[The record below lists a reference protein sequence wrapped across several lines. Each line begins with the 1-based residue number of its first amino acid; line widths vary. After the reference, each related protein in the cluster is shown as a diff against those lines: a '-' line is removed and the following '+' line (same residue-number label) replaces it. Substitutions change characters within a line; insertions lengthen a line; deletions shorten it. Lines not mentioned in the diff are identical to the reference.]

1 MWKDKFFIKIEP
13 QFLFETFF
21 NSEYVTWLYVYL
33 KLKNHYSLQK
43 TPMKYYNI
51 KIEEIISFFKVDP
64 ATIYRAIRELVRI
77 GLLEKKPKSRA
88 IYRIKDE
95 KDINYFTEEPD
106 DLSVESVEYPDFIQ
120 IHGNAFMRLVKDL
133 QDNSSSVPKLLRLYY
148 FLVTTS
154 KFTENAEKEL
164 KSPESV
170 YSIGKALGQ
179 DARTVKPLLETLV
192 STGYIKFDGRK
203 IITIRNIYT
212 VNKATTT
219 VAASTENEC
228 ECEFECECEN
238 ATHCYGNTY
247 CSGKNKSSMPTYAE
261 NEDYDY

>member
-1 MWKDKFFIKIEP
+1 MKNKIWKDEFRIHIEP

-43 TPMKYYNI
+43 TPLKYYNI
-51 KIEEIISFFKVDP
+51 KIDEIISFFKVDP

-95 KDINYFTEEPD
+95 KDINYFTDEPD
-106 DLSVESVEYPDFIQ
+106 DLSVESVEYPEFLQ

-133 QDNSSSVPKLLRLYY
+133 QDTSSSVPKLLRLYF
-148 FLVTTS
+148 FLMTTN
-154 KFTENAEKEL
+154 KHTKDFVPEL
-164 KSPESV
+164 QSPESV
-170 YSIGKALGQ
+170 YSIGKALRQ
-179 DARTVKPLLETLV
+179 DARTVKPLLETLE
-192 STGYIKFDGRK
+192 STGYIKLNGRK

-212 VNKATTT
+212 VSTAAT
-219 VAASTENEC
+219 TENEC
-228 ECEFECECEN
+228 EYEFDD

-247 CSGKNKSSMPTYAE
+247 CSGKNKSNMPTYAE

>member
-1 MWKDKFFIKIEP
+1 MWKDEFRIHIEP
-13 QFLFETFF
+13 EFLFETFF

-33 KLKNHYSLQK
+33 KLKNIYSLQK
-43 TPMKYYNI
+43 TPKKYYNI

-95 KDINYFTEEPD
+95 KDINYFTDEPNVE
-106 DLSVESVEYPDFIQ
+106 SVESVEYPKFLQ
-120 IHGNAFMRLVKDL
+120 IHGNAYMRLVKDL
-133 QDNSSSVPKLLRLYY
+133 QDTSSSVPKLLRLYY

-164 KSPESV
+164 ESPESV
-170 YSIGKALGQ
+170 YSIGKALRQ

-192 STGYIKFDGRK
+192 STGYIKLNGRK
-203 IITIRNIYT
+203 IITIRKIYT
-212 VNKATTT
+212 TSTVSKT
-219 VAASTENEC
+219 VAASIENEC
-228 ECEFECECEN
+228 ECEYEN
-238 ATHCYGNTY
+238 ATHYYGNTY
-247 CSGKNKSSMPTYAE
+247 CSPKSKSNIPTYAE
-261 NEDYDY
+261 NDDYDY

>member
-1 MWKDKFFIKIEP
+1 MWKNEFRIHIEP

-95 KDINYFTEEPD
+95 KDINYFTDEPA
-106 DLSVESVEYPDFIQ
+106 VESVEYPDFIQ

-133 QDNSSSVPKLLRLYY
+133 QDTSSSVPKLLRLYY

-154 KFTENAEKEL
+154 KFTKNAEKEL
-164 KSPESV
+164 ESPESV

-179 DARTVKPLLETLV
+179 DARTVKPLLETLE
-192 STGYIKFDGRK
+192 STGYIKLNGRK

-212 VNKATTT
+212 TST
-219 VAASTENEC
+219 AASKENEC
-228 ECEFECECEN
+228 EYEYELEN

-247 CSGKNKSSMPTYAE
+247 CSRKNKSNIPTYSE

>member
-13 QFLFETFF
+13 EFLFETFF

-43 TPMKYYNI
+43 TPQKYYNI

-95 KDINYFTEEPD
+95 KDINYFTDEPD
-106 DLSVESVEYPDFIQ
+106 DLSVESVESVEYPNFIQ
-120 IHGNAFMRLVKDL
+120 IHGNAFIRLVKDL
-133 QDNSSSVPKLLRLYY
+133 QDKSNSIPKLLRLYF
-148 FLVTTS
+148 FLMTTN
-154 KFTENAEKEL
+154 KHTKDFVPEL
-164 KSPESV
+164 ESPESV
-170 YSIGKALGQ
+170 YSIGKALAQ
-179 DARTVKPLLETLV
+179 DARTVKPLLKTLE
-192 STGYIKFDGRK
+192 STGYIKLNGRK

-212 VNKATTT
+212 VSKTTT

-228 ECEFECECEN
+228 EYEFEN
-238 ATHCYGNTY
+238 ATHCYSNSY
-247 CSGKNKSSMPTYAE
+247 SSGKNKSNMPTYSE
-261 NEDYDY
+261 NEHYDY

>member
-33 KLKNHYSLQK
+33 KLKNIYSLQK

-88 IYRIKDE
+88 IYRIKNE
-95 KDINYFTEEPD
+95 KDINYFTDEPD
-106 DLSVESVEYPDFIQ
+106 DESVESVEYPEFIQ
-120 IHGNAFMRLVKDL
+120 IHGNAFIKLVKDL
-133 QDNSSSVPKLLRLYY
+133 QDKSNSIPKLLRLYY

-154 KFTENAEKEL
+154 KFTKNAEKEL
-164 KSPESV
+164 ESPESV
-170 YSIGKALGQ
+170 YSIGKTLRQ

-192 STGYIKFDGRK
+192 STGYIKFNGRK

-212 VNKATTT
+212 TSKTTATT
-219 VAASTENEC
+219 ED
-228 ECEFECECEN
+228 ECEFEYQLEN

-247 CSGKNKSSMPTYAE
+247 CSGKNKSNMPTYAE

>member
-1 MWKDKFFIKIEP
+1 MWKDEFRIHIEP
-13 QFLFETFF
+13 EFLFETFF

-95 KDINYFTEEPD
+95 KDINYFTDEPD

-120 IHGNAFMRLVKDL
+120 IHGNAFIRLVKDL
-133 QDNSSSVPKLLRLYY
+133 QDKSNSIPKLLRLYF
-148 FLVTTS
+148 FLMTTN
-154 KFTENAEKEL
+154 KHTKDFVPEL
-164 KSPESV
+164 QSPESV

-192 STGYIKFDGRK
+192 STGYIKFNGRK

-212 VNKATTT
+212 TST
-219 VAASTENEC
+219 VAPTENEC
-228 ECEFECECEN
+228 EYELEN
-238 ATHCYGNTY
+238 ATHYYGNTY
-247 CSGKNKSSMPTYAE
+247 SSGKNKSSMPTYAE
-261 NEDYDY
+261 NDDYDY